1 MLSKRRYDRRYLQN
15 GSKESTPD
23 VCPEYRRK
31 SSNSSEE
38 SANCLD
44 TSQFCNFPAQPAS
57 GQPVNASNTTP
68 RLERRSVIESS
79 TDTLVPDTE
88 LQKSKKCQSFC
99 LPPLNAQIEE
109 AMNSSSV
116 SVFSDPLDSDGL
128 VAHHN
133 QVIHNGH
140 MF

>member
-1 MLSKRRYDRRYLQN
+1 LQINQVNNSQN

-38 SANCLD
+38 SSGCLD
-44 TSQFCNFPAQPAS
+44 ASEFSNFPSQPAL
-57 GQPVNASNTTP
+57 ASNTTP

-79 TDTLVPDTE
+79 TDTLVLESE
-88 LQKSKKCQSFC
+88 LQKSKKCQNFP
-99 LPPLNAQIEE
+99 LPPLNTQLEE
-109 AMNSSSV
+109 AMNSSSI

-133 QVIHNGH
+133 QVGIYYKLCVW
-140 MF
+140 